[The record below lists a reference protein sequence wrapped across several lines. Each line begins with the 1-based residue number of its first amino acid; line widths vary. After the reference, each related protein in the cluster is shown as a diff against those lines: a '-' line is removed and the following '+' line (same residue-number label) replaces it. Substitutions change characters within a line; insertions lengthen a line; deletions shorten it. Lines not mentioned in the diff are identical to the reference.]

1 MKIFWSSIEYSYINN
16 RALQGGFV
24 YIFVSATN
32 KTEALSRICKA
43 LKKNDM
49 QLLNCEFIEEY
60 TPSIKWKTKKL
71 SAHYNSLY
79 EEAKVTKE
87 CIFDNFYAY
96 E

>member
-1 MKIFWSSIEYSYINN
+1 
-16 RALQGGFV
+16 
-24 YIFVSATN
+24 
-32 KTEALSRICKA
+32 
-43 LKKNDM
+43 M